1 MTDTPVPHAPC
12 AAGMARMPLH
22 GGVTYGP
29 VRSRRLGAS
38 LGVNVLP
45 AGHKVCSFNCT
56 YCQYGWT
63 ETAAL
68 LSPAIFEWPD
78 ASAVAASV
86 ATRLEEL
93 RDTGAP
99 LDRITLAGHGEP
111 TLHPDLGGVVDALR
125 GVRDRLAPGVALAI
139 LSNSSTAGRPEV
151 RTALARLDERYMKL
165 DAGDQDTLRHVNAT
179 ALRIE
184 EIVEW
189 LSAIPDIVLQAMF
202 VRDERGRID
211 NASPAA
217 VAAWLRAVGA
227 VRPHAAHL
235 YTLARQPAWAG
246 LHAVPRDRL
255 LAIARDVRALGVPAF
270 VFD

>member
-1 MTDTPVPHAPC
+1 
-12 AAGMARMPLH
+12 MARMPLH
-22 GGVTYGP
+22 DGVTYGP

-63 ETAAL
+63 ETAAR
-68 LSPAIFEWPD
+68 LSPASFDWPD
-78 ASAVAASV
+78 TSAIAAGVAA
-86 ATRLEEL
+86 RLEEL
-93 RDTGAP
+93 RESGAA

-111 TLHPDLGGVVDALR
+111 TLHPDFGGVVDALR
-125 GVRDRLAPGVALAI
+125 GLRDRLAPGAALAI

-151 RTALARLDERYMKL
+151 RSALARLDERYMKL
-165 DAGDQDTLRHVNAT
+165 DAGDQDTFRHVNAT
-179 ALRIE
+179 ALRVE
-184 EIVEW
+184 EIVGW

-202 VRDERGRID
+202 VQDGRGLID

-217 VAAWLRAVGA
+217 VAAWLRAVVA
-227 VRPHAAHL
+227 VRPRAAHL
-235 YTLARQPAWAG
+235 YTLARRPAWAG
-246 LHAVPRDRL
+246 LHPVPRHRL